1 VSYEAQNE
9 MKHVEITP
17 AMDEIDR
24 QVLHGTLPDYELFE
38 GEAEKIVLHG
48 APSRSRTP
56 ARVCLET
63 CN

>member
-38 GEAEKIVLHG
+38 GEAEKSSSMERL
-48 APSRSRTP
+48 AD
-56 ARVCLET
+56 LEHLLG
-63 CN
+63 CV